1 MRKFFIC
8 TSLLFFTAANASAG
22 LEVYGGPTLG
32 GQDLNYGPMPPSSPN
47 LRNMDAGVALGAGWQ
62 FATPVSGLTFGPDL
76 MWTSQDYDPTD
87 ANLESLSLMLHG
99 RYSYDL
105 STALSVF
112 VGVGAGFIEL
122 EYEQP
127 SATFLNGDDT
137 ITGFQAE
144 VGMAYQLPTVTIFS
158 AVKYQEGFDE
168 GTIQSESV
176 EYNSTSAVIGIRF

>member
-32 GQDLNYGPMPPSSPN
+32 GQDLN
-47 LRNMDAGVALGAGWQ
+47 
-62 FATPVSGLTFGPDL
+62 
-76 MWTSQDYDPTD
+76 
-87 ANLESLSLMLHG
+87 
-99 RYSYDL
+99 
-105 STALSVF
+105 F